1 MILIV
6 HWKVPLPFKQLCLGG
21 CKIKSRSD
29 ICGDQSCIII
39 QSKRNLGQVNEQ
51 TDSYEVLLVEKTIQN
66 TLTSMNQSSLL
77 QNIELSSTL
86 EN

>member
-1 MILIV
+1 M
-6 HWKVPLPFKQLCLGG
+6 QN
-21 CKIKSRSD
+21 KSRSD
-29 ICGDQSCIII
+29 IYGDQSCIII

-51 TDSYEVLLVEKTIQN
+51 TNSYEVLLVEKTIQN